1 MSKVLIR
8 CVKDTPQKADLPS
21 EHARFDTKG
30 EIEAAWQEWR
40 SRSMDAK
47 YDNSARARCRLSL
60 RKIEMVIDEWGI
72 SLADTDKTERQA
84 AVDLVQSFSR

>member
-30 EIEAAWQEWR
+30 KIEAAWQEWR
-40 SRSMDAK
+40 SSSMDDK
-47 YDNSARARCRLSL
+47 YDSSARARCRLSV
-60 RKIEMVIDEWGI
+60 RKIKMDIDEWGI
-72 SLADTDKTERQA
+72 SPDGTDTTERQA
-84 AVDLVQSFSR
+84 ASDLLQSFSE